1 MVDATLPDI
10 KRIKPRASI
19 RVGSIFMPVELLPQ
33 ILAPFTKLVFCLTG
47 SDDHPYSLRGSA
59 TALKFQGEHLLF
71 CCAHQIADYSPG
83 SVVIPANKHG
93 RMLVS
98 GTSFIR
104 LNDLPEFADEE
115 IVDVCAMHFRPADY
129 GELQLERGFFDIKG
143 ADVWN
148 GETQTTFLVYGY
160 PATLRQLGVDEIS
173 GALDDIKV
181 KMTATAAEYSYRSSA
196 AGVHAITLKRTD
208 TPSSSDGLSGGAVFH
223 LGEDA
228 RGLFCGFAGIVMRGS
243 DGSNTLHFMD
253 TQLIRHFFRYNAER
267 LAGSSRPS
275 HP

>member
-1 MVDATLPDI
+1 
-10 KRIKPRASI
+10 
-19 RVGSIFMPVELLPQ
+19 VEQLPQ

-59 TALKFQGEHLLF
+59 TALKFQGEHLLS
-71 CCAHQIADYSPG
+71 CCAHQIADYSPAN
-83 SVVIPANKHG
+83 VVIPVDKQG
-93 RMLVS
+93 RKLVS

-115 IVDVCAMHFRPADY
+115 IVDVCAMHFRPTDY
-129 GELQLERGFFDIKG
+129 GEPQLEKGFFDMKG

-160 PATLRQLGVDEIS
+160 PATLRQLGIDEIS

-181 KMTATAAEYSYRSSA
+181 KMTATAAEYSHKSSA
-196 AGVHAITLKRTD
+196 TGVHAVTLKRTD
-208 TPSSSDGLSGGAVFH
+208 TPLSSDGLSGGAVFH
-223 LGEDA
+223 LSEDA

-243 DGSNTLHFMD
+243 DSSNTMHFMD
-253 TQLIRHFFRYNAER
+253 AQLIRHFFQYNAER
-267 LAGSSRPS
+267 QAGLSSSSS
-275 HP
+275 HS